1 MIYFEAIGQRQI
13 LRKTGVYNQLLKYQ
27 NYASEITVRLVL
39 FICGKLNRMRLKL
52 MQKDIRYAL
61 CVKPIDNW
69 LPSLHF
75 YDS

>member
-1 MIYFEAIGQRQI
+1 MIYFEAIGQQYQIYTI

-61 CVKPIDNW
+61 CVKPIDN
-69 LPSLHF
+69 
-75 YDS
+75 